1 MNLKIIRQT
10 NASEDSEIIV
20 SWLSDKSKSS
30 RITYASA
37 VRQFLTFTGQTLA
50 EVRVEDIQQWVRSFE
65 LRNYSPYTIK
75 VKICTIKSLLT
86 YCYEVGYLPINVGK
100 RIKPPNPKQGLSQ
113 RILDSNEVEKL
124 ILATSPGRDCPKGT
138 ALGERNRLLF
148 SLIYACGLRVSE
160 ICALTWNDLTPRDD
174 GGQALIYG
182 KGQKS
187 RIVLIPSRLWQK
199 LMELPRSEKTD
210 AVFYSY
216 RHKPLERTWVHKLLK
231 KAAVKA
237 GVNPSASSHWLRHSH
252 ATHAL
257 EGGCD
262 LHLLQ
267 QSLGHADLGT
277 TQKYLHARPDQG
289 SSQHLSNNLW

>member
-10 NASEDSEIIV
+10 KATIDSEIIV

-30 RITYASA
+30 RITYGGAI
-37 VRQFLTFTGQTLA
+37 VQFLGFTGKTLA
-50 EVRVEDIQQWVRSFE
+50 DVRLEDIQQWVRSFE
-65 LRNYSPYTIK
+65 LRNYSQYTIK
-75 VKICTIKSLLT
+75 VKVCTIKSLLT

-100 RIKPPNPKQGLSQ
+100 RVKPPNPKQGLSQ
-113 RILDSNEVEKL
+113 RILDNHEVEKL
-124 ILATSPGRDCPKGT
+124 ILATQPGRD
-138 ALGERNRLLF
+138 RLLF

-160 ICALTWNDLTPRDD
+160 ICALTCHDLTPRND

-187 RIVLIPSRLWQK
+187 RIVLIPAQLWQK

-216 RHKPLERTWVHKLLK
+216 RHNPLDRTWIHKLLK

-237 GVNPSASSHWLRHSH
+237 GINPLASSHWLRHSH

>member
-1 MNLKIIRQT
+1 MNLRIIRQT
-10 NASEDSEIIV
+10 NATADSEIVI

-30 RITYASA
+30 RVTYASA
-37 VRQFLTFTGQTLA
+37 VKQFLTFTGKTLT

-75 VKICTIKSLLT
+75 VKVCTIKSLLT

-100 RIKPPNPKQGLSQ
+100 RVKPPNPKQGLSQ
-113 RILDSNEVEKL
+113 RILDNHEVEQL
-124 ILATSPGRDCPKGT
+124 IRATAPGRD
-138 ALGERNRLLF
+138 RLLF

-160 ICALTWNDLTPRDD
+160 ICALTWNDLTPRGE

-187 RIVLIPSRLWQK
+187 RIVLIPMGLWQR
-199 LMELPRSEKTD
+199 LRELPRSDKTD

-216 RHKPLERTWVHKLLK
+216 RHKPLERTWIHKLLK
-231 KAAVKA
+231 KAAEKA
-237 GVNPSASSHWLRHSH
+237 GVNPAASAHWLRHSH

>member
-10 NASEDSEIIV
+10 NATIDSEIIL

-30 RITYASA
+30 RITYAGA
-37 VRQFLTFTGQTLA
+37 VKQFLTFTGKTLA

-65 LRNYSPYTIK
+65 LRNYSSYTIK
-75 VKICTIKSLLT
+75 VKVCTIKSLLT

-100 RIKPPNPKQGLSQ
+100 RVKPPNPKQGLSQ

-124 ILATSPGRDCPKGT
+124 ILATSPGRD
-138 ALGERNRLLF
+138 RLLF

-160 ICALTWNDLTPRDD
+160 ICALTWSDLRNRGN

-187 RIVLIPSRLWQK
+187 RIVLIPARLWQK
-199 LMELPRSEKTD
+199 LMKLPRSEKTD

-216 RHKPLERTWVHKLLK
+216 RHKPLDRTWVHKLLK
-231 KAAVKA
+231 KAAEKA
-237 GVNPSASSHWLRHSH
+237 EINPKASSHWLRHSH

-289 SSQHLSNNLW
+289 SSQHLSSDLW

>member
-1 MNLKIIRQT
+1 MIRQT
-10 NASEDSEIIV
+10 KATIDSEIIV

-30 RITYASA
+30 RITYGGAI
-37 VRQFLTFTGQTLA
+37 VQFLGFTGKTLA
-50 EVRVEDIQQWVRSFE
+50 DVRLEDIQQWVRSFE
-65 LRNYSPYTIK
+65 LRNYSQYTIK
-75 VKICTIKSLLT
+75 VKVCTIKSLLT

-100 RIKPPNPKQGLSQ
+100 RVKPPNPKQGLSQ
-113 RILDSNEVEKL
+113 RILDNHEVEKL
-124 ILATSPGRDCPKGT
+124 ILATQPGRD
-138 ALGERNRLLF
+138 RLLF

-160 ICALTWNDLTPRDD
+160 ICALTCHDLTPRND

-187 RIVLIPSRLWQK
+187 RIVLIPAQLWQK

-216 RHKPLERTWVHKLLK
+216 RHNPLDRTWIHKLLK

-237 GVNPSASSHWLRHSH
+237 GINPLASSHWLRHSH

>member
-10 NASEDSEIIV
+10 NANEDSEIIV
-20 SWLSDKSKSS
+20 SWLSGKSQSS
-30 RITYASA
+30 RITYAGA
-37 VRQFLTFTGQTLA
+37 VKQFLTFTGQTLVD
-50 EVRVEDIQQWVRSFE
+50 VRVEDIQQWVRSFE

-86 YCYEVGYLPINVGK
+86 YCYEVGYLPTNVGK
-100 RIKPPNPKQGLSQ
+100 RVKPPNPKQGLSQ
-113 RILDSNEVEKL
+113 RILDSNEVSQL
-124 ILATSPGRDCPKGT
+124 ILATAPGRD
-138 ALGERNRLLF
+138 RLLF

-187 RIVLIPSRLWQK
+187 RIVLIPTGLWQG
-199 LMELPRSEKTD
+199 LRELPRSERTD

-231 KAAVKA
+231 KAAEKA
-237 GVNPSASSHWLRHSH
+237 GVNSNASSHWLRHSH

>member
-10 NASEDSEIIV
+10 NATIDSEIIV
-20 SWLSDKSKSS
+20 SWLSDKSNSS
-30 RITYASA
+30 RITYAGA
-37 VRQFLTFTGQTLA
+37 VKQFLTFTSKTLA
-50 EVRVEDIQQWVRSFE
+50 DVRVEDIQQWIRSFE

-75 VKICTIKSLLT
+75 VKVCTIKSLLT

-100 RIKPPNPKQGLSQ
+100 RVKPPNPKQGLSQ
-113 RILDSNEVEKL
+113 RILDNSEVEKL
-124 ILATSPGRDCPKGT
+124 ILATAPGRD
-138 ALGERNRLLF
+138 RLLF

-160 ICALTWNDLTPRDD
+160 ICALTWNDLTNRGN

-187 RIVLIPSRLWQK
+187 RIVLIPARLWQK
-199 LMELPRSEKTD
+199 LMELPRSEQTD

-216 RHKPLERTWVHKLLK
+216 RHKPLDRTWVHKLLK
-231 KAAVKA
+231 KAAEKA
-237 GVNPSASSHWLRHSH
+237 EINPKASSHWLRHSH

-289 SSQHLSNNLW
+289 SSQHVHSDLW

>member
-10 NASEDSEIIV
+10 KATIDSEIIV

-30 RITYASA
+30 RITYGGAI
-37 VRQFLTFTGQTLA
+37 VQFLGFTGKTLA
-50 EVRVEDIQQWVRSFE
+50 DVRLEDIQQWVRSFE
-65 LRNYSPYTIK
+65 LRNYSQYTIK
-75 VKICTIKSLLT
+75 VKVCTIKSLLT

-100 RIKPPNPKQGLSQ
+100 RVKPPNPKQGLSQ
-113 RILDSNEVEKL
+113 RILDNHEVEKL
-124 ILATSPGRDCPKGT
+124 ILATQPGRD
-138 ALGERNRLLF
+138 RLLF

-160 ICALTWNDLTPRDD
+160 ICALTCHDLTPRDD

-187 RIVLIPSRLWQK
+187 RIALIPAQLWQK

-216 RHKPLERTWVHKLLK
+216 RHQPLDRTWIHKLLK
-231 KAAVKA
+231 KAAVEA
-237 GVNPSASSHWLRHSH
+237 GINPLASSHWLRHSH

>member
-1 MNLKIIRQT
+1 MNLKIIRHT
-10 NASEDSEIIV
+10 LAHEDSEIVI

-30 RITYASA
+30 RVTYASA
-37 VRQFLTFTGQTLA
+37 VKQFLTFTGKTLVD
-50 EVRVEDIQQWVRSFE
+50 VRVEDIQQWVRSFE

-100 RIKPPNPKQGLSQ
+100 RVKPPNPKQGLSQ
-113 RILDSNEVEKL
+113 RILDNHEVEKL
-124 ILATSPGRDCPKGT
+124 IRATSPGRD
-138 ALGERNRLLF
+138 RLLF

-160 ICALTWNDLTPRDD
+160 ICALTWDDLTSRDD

-187 RIVLIPSRLWQK
+187 RIVLIPVGLWQK
-199 LMELPRSEKTD
+199 LNQLPRSDKTD

-216 RHKPLERTWVHKLLK
+216 RHKPLDRTWIHKLLK
-231 KAAVKA
+231 KAALKA
-237 GVNPSASSHWLRHSH
+237 GVNPAASSHWLRHSH

>member
-1 MNLKIIRQT
+1 MNLKIMRQT
-10 NASEDSEIIV
+10 NATEDSEIIV

-30 RITYASA
+30 RVTYAGA
-37 VRQFLTFTGQTLA
+37 VKQFLVFTGKTLA

-86 YCYEVGYLPINVGK
+86 YCYEVGYLPVNVGK
-100 RIKPPNPKQGLSQ
+100 RVKPPNPKQGLSQ
-113 RILDSNEVEKL
+113 RILDSHQVSRL
-124 ILATSPGRDCPKGT
+124 ISATAPGRD
-138 ALGERNRLLF
+138 RLLF

-160 ICALTWNDLTPRDD
+160 ICALTWNDLTSRGD

-187 RIVLIPSRLWQK
+187 RIVLIPDGLWQG
-199 LMELPRSEKTD
+199 LNQLPRSDKTD

-216 RHKPLERTWVHKLLK
+216 RHKPIERTWVHKLLK

-237 GVNPSASSHWLRHSH
+237 GVNPAASSHWLRHSH

-277 TQKYLHARPDQG
+277 TQKYLHARPERG

>member
-10 NASEDSEIIV
+10 NATEDSEIIV
-20 SWLSDKSKSS
+20 SWLSDKSNSS
-30 RITYASA
+30 RVTYASA
-37 VRQFLTFTGQTLA
+37 VKQFLTFTGKTLA
-50 EVRVEDIQQWVRSFE
+50 DVRVEDIQQWVRSFE
-65 LRNYSPYTIK
+65 LRNYSQYTIK
-75 VKICTIKSLLT
+75 VKVCTIKSLLT

-100 RIKPPNPKQGLSQ
+100 RVKPPNPKQGLSQ
-113 RILDSNEVEKL
+113 RILDSHEVEKL
-124 ILATSPGRDCPKGT
+124 IKATQPGRD
-138 ALGERNRLLF
+138 RLLF

-160 ICALTWNDLTPRDD
+160 ICALTCYDLTPRCD

-187 RIVLIPSRLWQK
+187 RIVLIPAQLWQK

-210 AVFYSY
+210 AIFYSY
-216 RHKPLERTWVHKLLK
+216 RHKPLDRTWVHKLLK
-231 KAAVKA
+231 KAAQKA
-237 GVNPSASSHWLRHSH
+237 EINPKASSHWLRHSH

>member
-10 NASEDSEIIV
+10 NAHEDSEIIV

-30 RITYASA
+30 RVTYASA
-37 VRQFLTFTGQTLA
+37 VKQFLTFTGKTLVD
-50 EVRVEDIQQWVRSFE
+50 VRVEDIQQWIRSFE

-75 VKICTIKSLLT
+75 VKICTLKSLLT

-100 RIKPPNPKQGLSQ
+100 RVKPPNPKQGLSQ
-113 RILDSNEVEKL
+113 RILDNSEVEKL
-124 ILATSPGRDCPKGT
+124 IKATAPGRD
-138 ALGERNRLLF
+138 RLLF

-187 RIVLIPSRLWQK
+187 RIVLIPTGLWHSLKQ
-199 LMELPRSEKTD
+199 LPRSEKTD

-216 RHKPLERTWVHKLLK
+216 RHKPLDRTWIHKLLK
-231 KAAVKA
+231 KAALLA
-237 GVNPSASSHWLRHSH
+237 GVNPAASSHWLRHSH

>member
-10 NASEDSEIIV
+10 KATIDSEIIV

-30 RITYASA
+30 RITYGGAI
-37 VRQFLTFTGQTLA
+37 VQFLGFTGKTLA
-50 EVRVEDIQQWVRSFE
+50 DVRLEDIQQWVRSFE
-65 LRNYSPYTIK
+65 LRNYSQYTIK
-75 VKICTIKSLLT
+75 VKVCTIKSLLT

-113 RILDSNEVEKL
+113 RILDNHEVEKL
-124 ILATSPGRDCPKGT
+124 ILATQPGRD
-138 ALGERNRLLF
+138 RLLF

-160 ICALTWNDLTPRDD
+160 ICALTCHDLTPRDD

-187 RIVLIPSRLWQK
+187 RIVLIPAQLWQK

-216 RHKPLERTWVHKLLK
+216 RHKPLDRTWIHKLLK
-231 KAAVKA
+231 KAAVEA
-237 GVNPSASSHWLRHSH
+237 GINPLASSHWLRHSH

>member
-10 NASEDSEIIV
+10 NATIDSEIIV
-20 SWLSDKSKSS
+20 SWLSDKSQSS

-37 VRQFLTFTGQTLA
+37 VKQFLTFTGKALV
-50 EVRVEDIQQWVRSFE
+50 ELRVEDIQQWVRSFE
-65 LRNYSPYTIK
+65 LRNYSQYTIK
-75 VKICTIKSLLT
+75 LKVCAIKSLLT
-86 YCYEVGYLPINVGK
+86 YCYEVGYLPLNVGK
-100 RIKPPNPKQGLSQ
+100 RVKPPNPKQGLSQ
-113 RILDSNEVEKL
+113 RILNSDEVEQL
-124 ILATSPGRDCPKGT
+124 ILATAPGRD
-138 ALGERNRLLF
+138 RLLF

-160 ICALTWNDLTPRDD
+160 ICALTWDDLTPRGDA
-174 GGQALIYG
+174 GQALIYG

-187 RIVLIPSRLWQK
+187 RIVLIPTGLWQK
-199 LMELPRSEKTD
+199 LMELPHSAQTN
-210 AVFYSY
+210 ALFYSY
-216 RHKPLERTWVHKLLK
+216 RHQPLDRTWVHKLLK

-237 GVNPSASSHWLRHSH
+237 GVNPAASSHWLRHSH

-289 SSQHLSNNLW
+289 SSQHLINDLW

>member
-1 MNLKIIRQT
+1 MNVKIIRQT
-10 NASEDSEIIV
+10 LATADSEILV

-30 RITYASA
+30 RITYAGA
-37 VRQFLTFTGQTLA
+37 VKQFLTFTNKTLA

-65 LRNYSPYTIK
+65 LRNYSQYTIK
-75 VKICTIKSLLT
+75 VKICTLKSLLT

-100 RIKPPNPKQGLSQ
+100 RVKPPNPKQGLSQ
-113 RILDSNEVEKL
+113 RILDNNEVEKL
-124 ILATSPGRDCPKGT
+124 ILATSPGRD
-138 ALGERNRLLF
+138 RLLF

-160 ICALTWNDLTPRDD
+160 ICALTWSDLTPRGD
-174 GGQALIYG
+174 GAQALIYG

-187 RIVLIPSRLWQK
+187 RIVLIPAGLWQR
-199 LMELPRSEKTD
+199 LMELPRSDKTD
-210 AVFYSY
+210 VVFFSY
-216 RHKPLERTWVHKLLK
+216 RHKPLDRTWVHKLLK
-231 KAAVKA
+231 KAAVAAGINPKA
-237 GVNPSASSHWLRHSH
+237 SAHWLRHSH

-289 SSQHLSNNLW
+289 SSQHLNSALW

>member
-10 NASEDSEIIV
+10 KATIDSEIIV

-30 RITYASA
+30 RITYGGAI
-37 VRQFLTFTGQTLA
+37 VQFLGFTGKTLA
-50 EVRVEDIQQWVRSFE
+50 DVRLEDIQQWVRSFE
-65 LRNYSPYTIK
+65 LRNYSQYTIK
-75 VKICTIKSLLT
+75 VKVCTIKSLLT

-100 RIKPPNPKQGLSQ
+100 RVKPPNPKQGLSQ
-113 RILDSNEVEKL
+113 RILDNHEVEKL
-124 ILATSPGRDCPKGT
+124 ILATQPGRD
-138 ALGERNRLLF
+138 RLLF

-160 ICALTWNDLTPRDD
+160 ICALTCHDLTPRDD

-187 RIVLIPSRLWQK
+187 RIVLIPAQLWQK

-216 RHKPLERTWVHKLLK
+216 RHKPLDRTWIHKLLK
-231 KAAVKA
+231 KAAVEA
-237 GVNPSASSHWLRHSH
+237 GINPLASSHWLRHSH

>member
-10 NASEDSEIIV
+10 KATIDSEIIV

-30 RITYASA
+30 RITYGGAI
-37 VRQFLTFTGQTLA
+37 VQFLGFTGKTLA
-50 EVRVEDIQQWVRSFE
+50 DVRLEDIQQWVRSFE
-65 LRNYSPYTIK
+65 LRNYSQYTIK
-75 VKICTIKSLLT
+75 VKVCTIKSLLT
-86 YCYEVGYLPINVGK
+86 YCYLPSNVGK
-100 RIKPPNPKQGLSQ
+100 RVTPPNPKQGLSQ
-113 RILDSNEVEKL
+113 RILDNHEVEKL
-124 ILATSPGRDCPKGT
+124 ILATQPGRD
-138 ALGERNRLLF
+138 RLLF

-160 ICALTWNDLTPRDD
+160 ICALTCHDLTPRDD

-187 RIVLIPSRLWQK
+187 RIVLIPAQLWQK

-216 RHKPLERTWVHKLLK
+216 RHKPLDRTWIHKLLK
-231 KAAVKA
+231 KAAVEA
-237 GVNPSASSHWLRHSH
+237 GINPLASSHWLRHSH

>member
-1 MNLKIIRQT
+1 M
-10 NASEDSEIIV
+10 
-20 SWLSDKSKSS
+20 
-30 RITYASA
+30 
-37 VRQFLTFTGQTLA
+37 
-50 EVRVEDIQQWVRSFE
+50 
-65 LRNYSPYTIK
+65 
-75 VKICTIKSLLT
+75 
-86 YCYEVGYLPINVGK
+86 
-100 RIKPPNPKQGLSQ
+100 
-113 RILDSNEVEKL
+113 
-124 ILATSPGRDCPKGT
+124 
-138 ALGERNRLLF
+138 LF

-160 ICALTWNDLTPRDD
+160 ICALTWNDLTSRGD

-187 RIVLIPSRLWQK
+187 RIVLIPDGLWQK
-199 LMELPRSEKTD
+199 LNQLPRSEKTD

-216 RHKPLERTWVHKLLK
+216 RHKPLERTWIHKLLK
-231 KAAVKA
+231 KAALLA
-237 GVNPSASSHWLRHSH
+237 GVNPAASSHWLRHSH

-289 SSQHLSNNLW
+289 SSQHLSNGT

>member
-10 NASEDSEIIV
+10 NATLDSEIVI

-30 RITYASA
+30 RVTYASA
-37 VRQFLTFTGQTLA
+37 VKQFLTFTGKTLA
-50 EVRVEDIQQWVRSFE
+50 DVRVEDIQQWIRSFE

-100 RIKPPNPKQGLSQ
+100 RVKPPNPKQGLSQ
-113 RILDSNEVEKL
+113 RILDNSEVEQL
-124 ILATSPGRDCPKGT
+124 IRATAPGRD
-138 ALGERNRLLF
+138 RLLF

-160 ICALTWNDLTPRDD
+160 ICALTWNDLTHRGD

-187 RIVLIPSRLWQK
+187 RIVLIPAGLWQG
-199 LMELPRSEKTD
+199 LNQLPRSDKTD

-216 RHKPLERTWVHKLLK
+216 RHKPLDRTWIHKLLK
-231 KAAVKA
+231 KAALLA
-237 GVNPSASSHWLRHSH
+237 GVNPAASSHWLRHSH

>member
-10 NASEDSEIIV
+10 NAHEDSEIIL

-30 RITYASA
+30 RVTYASA
-37 VRQFLTFTGQTLA
+37 VKQFLTFTGKTLVD
-50 EVRVEDIQQWVRSFE
+50 VRVEDIQQWVRSFE

-75 VKICTIKSLLT
+75 VKVCTIKSLLT

-100 RIKPPNPKQGLSQ
+100 RVKPPNPKQGLSQ
-113 RILDSNEVEKL
+113 RILDNSEVEKL
-124 ILATSPGRDCPKGT
+124 ILATAPGRD
-138 ALGERNRLLF
+138 RLLF

-160 ICALTWNDLTPRDD
+160 ICALTWSDLTSRGE

-187 RIVLIPSRLWQK
+187 RIVLIPDGLWQG
-199 LMELPRSEKTD
+199 LNQLPRSDKTD

-216 RHKPLERTWVHKLLK
+216 RHKPLERTWIHKLLK
-231 KAAVKA
+231 KAALKA
-237 GVNPSASSHWLRHSH
+237 GVNPAASSHWLRHSH

>member
-1 MNLKIIRQT
+1 MNLRIIRQT
-10 NASEDSEIIV
+10 NAHQDSEIII
-20 SWLSDKSKSS
+20 SWLSDKSQSS
-30 RITYASA
+30 RVTYASA
-37 VRQFLTFTGQTLA
+37 VKQFLTFTGKTLV

-65 LRNYSPYTIK
+65 LRDYSPYTIK
-75 VKICTIKSLLT
+75 VKVCTIKSLLT

-100 RIKPPNPKQGLSQ
+100 RVKPPNPKQGLSQ
-113 RILDSNEVEKL
+113 RILDNHEVEKL
-124 ILATSPGRDCPKGT
+124 IQATSPGRDF
-138 ALGERNRLLF
+138 LLF

-160 ICALTWNDLTPRDD
+160 ICALTWSDLTARDE

-187 RIVLIPSRLWQK
+187 RIVLIPDGLWQG
-199 LMELPRSEKTD
+199 LRQLPRSEKTD

-216 RHKPLERTWVHKLLK
+216 RHKPLERTWIHKLLK
-231 KAAVKA
+231 KAALLA
-237 GVNPSASSHWLRHSH
+237 GVNPAASAHWLRHSH

>member
-10 NASEDSEIIV
+10 KATIDSEIIV
-20 SWLSDKSKSS
+20 SWLSDKSNSS
-30 RITYASA
+30 RITYGGAIK
-37 VRQFLTFTGQTLA
+37 QFLGFTGKTLA
-50 EVRVEDIQQWVRSFE
+50 DVRLEDIQQWVRSFE
-65 LRNYSPYTIK
+65 LRNYSQYTIK
-75 VKICTIKSLLT
+75 VKVCTIKSLLT

-100 RIKPPNPKQGLSQ
+100 RVKPPNPKQGLSQ
-113 RILDSNEVEKL
+113 RILDNHEVEKL
-124 ILATSPGRDCPKGT
+124 ILATQPGRD
-138 ALGERNRLLF
+138 RLLF

-160 ICALTWNDLTPRDD
+160 ICALTCHDLTPRGD

-187 RIVLIPSRLWQK
+187 RIVLIPAQLWQK

-210 AVFYSY
+210 AIFYSY
-216 RHKPLERTWVHKLLK
+216 RHKPLDRTWVHKLLK
-231 KAAVKA
+231 KAAQKA
-237 GVNPSASSHWLRHSH
+237 EINPKASSHWLRHSH

>member
-10 NASEDSEIIV
+10 KATIDSEIIV

-30 RITYASA
+30 RITYGGAI
-37 VRQFLTFTGQTLA
+37 VQFLGFTGKTLA
-50 EVRVEDIQQWVRSFE
+50 DVRLEDIQQWVRSFE
-65 LRNYSPYTIK
+65 LRNYSQYTIK
-75 VKICTIKSLLT
+75 VKVCTIKSLLT

-100 RIKPPNPKQGLSQ
+100 RVKPPNPKQGLSQ
-113 RILDSNEVEKL
+113 RILDNHEVEKL
-124 ILATSPGRDCPKGT
+124 ILATQPGRD
-138 ALGERNRLLF
+138 RLLF

-160 ICALTWNDLTPRDD
+160 ICALTCHDLTPRDN

-187 RIVLIPSRLWQK
+187 RIVLIPAQLWQK

-216 RHKPLERTWVHKLLK
+216 RHKPLDRTWIHKLLK
-231 KAAVKA
+231 KAAVEA
-237 GVNPSASSHWLRHSH
+237 GINPLASSHWLRHSH

>member
-10 NASEDSEIIV
+10 NAHEDSEIII

-37 VRQFLTFTGQTLA
+37 VKQFLTFTSKTLA

-100 RIKPPNPKQGLSQ
+100 RVKPPNPKQGLSQ
-113 RILDSNEVEKL
+113 RILNSSEVSRL
-124 ILATSPGRDCPKGT
+124 ISATSPGRD
-138 ALGERNRLLF
+138 RLLF

-160 ICALTWNDLTPRDD
+160 ICALTWNDLTSRGD

-187 RIVLIPSRLWQK
+187 RIVLIPDGLWQG
-199 LMELPRSEKTD
+199 LNQLPRSDKTD

-216 RHKPLERTWVHKLLK
+216 RHKPLERTWIHKLLK
-231 KAAVKA
+231 KAALLA
-237 GVNPSASSHWLRHSH
+237 GVNPAASSHWLRHSH

>member
-10 NASEDSEIIV
+10 KATIDSEIIV

-30 RITYASA
+30 RITYGGA
-37 VRQFLTFTGQTLA
+37 VVQFLGFTGKTLA
-50 EVRVEDIQQWVRSFE
+50 DVRLEDIQQWVRSFE
-65 LRNYSPYTIK
+65 LRNYSQYTIK
-75 VKICTIKSLLT
+75 VKVCTIKSLLT

-100 RIKPPNPKQGLSQ
+100 RVKPPNPKQGLSQ
-113 RILDSNEVEKL
+113 RILDNHEVEKL
-124 ILATSPGRDCPKGT
+124 ILATQPGRD
-138 ALGERNRLLF
+138 RLLF

-160 ICALTWNDLTPRDD
+160 ICALTCHDLIPRDD

-187 RIVLIPSRLWQK
+187 RIVLIPAQLWQK
-199 LMELPRSEKTD
+199 LMELPRSKKTD

-216 RHKPLERTWVHKLLK
+216 RHKPLDRTWVHKLLK
-231 KAAVKA
+231 KAAVEA
-237 GVNPSASSHWLRHSH
+237 GINPLASSHWLRHSH

>member
-10 NASEDSEIIV
+10 NATEDSEIIV
-20 SWLSDKSKSS
+20 SWLSDKSSSS
-30 RITYASA
+30 RVTYASA
-37 VRQFLTFTGQTLA
+37 VKQFLTFTGKTLA
-50 EVRVEDIQQWVRSFE
+50 DVRVEDIQQWVRSFE
-65 LRNYSPYTIK
+65 LRNYSQYTIK
-75 VKICTIKSLLT
+75 VKVCTIKSLLT

-100 RIKPPNPKQGLSQ
+100 RVKPPNPKQGLSQ
-113 RILDSNEVEKL
+113 RILDNHEVEKL
-124 ILATSPGRDCPKGT
+124 IKATQPGRD
-138 ALGERNRLLF
+138 RLLF

-160 ICALTWNDLTPRDD
+160 ICALTCHDLTPRSD

-187 RIVLIPSRLWQK
+187 RIVLIPAQLWQK

-210 AVFYSY
+210 AIFYSY
-216 RHKPLERTWVHKLLK
+216 RHKPLDRTWVHKLLK
-231 KAAVKA
+231 KAAQKA
-237 GVNPSASSHWLRHSH
+237 EINPSASSHWLRHSH

>member
-10 NASEDSEIIV
+10 NATIDSEIIV
-20 SWLSDKSKSS
+20 SWLSDKSNSS
-30 RITYASA
+30 RVTYASA
-37 VRQFLTFTGQTLA
+37 VKQFLTFTGQTLA
-50 EVRVEDIQQWVRSFE
+50 DVRVEDIQQWVRSFE
-65 LRNYSPYTIK
+65 LRNYSQYTIK
-75 VKICTIKSLLT
+75 VKVCTIKSLLT

-100 RIKPPNPKQGLSQ
+100 RVKPPNPKQGLSQ
-113 RILDSNEVEKL
+113 RILDNHEVEKL
-124 ILATSPGRDCPKGT
+124 IKATQPGRD
-138 ALGERNRLLF
+138 RLLF

-160 ICALTWNDLTPRDD
+160 ICALTWDDLTPRGD

-187 RIVLIPSRLWQK
+187 RVVLIPDGLWQK
-199 LMELPRSEKTD
+199 LMELPRSKKTD

-216 RHKPLERTWVHKLLK
+216 RHKPLDRTWVHKLLK
-231 KAAVKA
+231 KAAVEA
-237 GVNPSASSHWLRHSH
+237 GINLSASSHWLRHSH

>member
-10 NASEDSEIIV
+10 NATEDSEIIV

-30 RITYASA
+30 RVTYASA
-37 VRQFLTFTGQTLA
+37 VKQFLTFMGKTLA

-75 VKICTIKSLLT
+75 VKVCTIKSLLT

-100 RIKPPNPKQGLSQ
+100 RVKPPNPKQGLSQ
-113 RILDSNEVEKL
+113 RILDSHQVSQL
-124 ILATSPGRDCPKGT
+124 ISATAPGRD
-138 ALGERNRLLF
+138 RLLF

-160 ICALTWNDLTPRDD
+160 ICALTWNDLTSRDD

-187 RIVLIPSRLWQK
+187 RIVLIPDGLWQG
-199 LMELPRSEKTD
+199 LNQLPRSHKTD
-210 AVFYSY
+210 AVFHSY
-216 RHKPLERTWVHKLLK
+216 RHKPLDRTWVHKLLK
-231 KAAVKA
+231 KAALIA
-237 GVNPSASSHWLRHSH
+237 GVNPAASSHWLRHSH

-277 TQKYLHARPDQG
+277 TQKYLHARPDRG

>member
-10 NASEDSEIIV
+10 NAHEDSEIVI

-30 RITYASA
+30 RVTYGSA
-37 VRQFLTFTGQTLA
+37 VKQFLTFTGKTLVD
-50 EVRVEDIQQWVRSFE
+50 VRVEDIQQWVRSFE

-75 VKICTIKSLLT
+75 VKVCTIKSLLT

-100 RIKPPNPKQGLSQ
+100 RVKPPNPKQGLSQ
-113 RILDSNEVEKL
+113 RILDNSEVEKL
-124 ILATSPGRDCPKGT
+124 ILATAPGRD
-138 ALGERNRLLF
+138 RLLF

-160 ICALTWNDLTPRDD
+160 ICALTWNDLTSRGD

-187 RIVLIPSRLWQK
+187 RIVLIPDGLWQK
-199 LMELPRSEKTD
+199 LNQLPRSDKTD

-216 RHKPLERTWVHKLLK
+216 RHKPLDRTWIHKLLK
-231 KAAVKA
+231 KAALLA
-237 GVNPSASSHWLRHSH
+237 GVNPAASSHWLRHSH

>member
-10 NASEDSEIIV
+10 NATIDSEIIV
-20 SWLSDKSKSS
+20 SWLSDKSSSS
-30 RITYASA
+30 RVTYAGA
-37 VRQFLTFTGQTLA
+37 VKQFLTFTGQTLA
-50 EVRVEDIQQWVRSFE
+50 DVRVEDIQQWVRSFE
-65 LRNYSPYTIK
+65 LRNYSQYTIK
-75 VKICTIKSLLT
+75 VKVCTIKSLLT

-100 RIKPPNPKQGLSQ
+100 RVKPPNPKQGLSQ
-113 RILDSNEVEKL
+113 RILDNHEVEKL
-124 ILATSPGRDCPKGT
+124 IKATKPGRD
-138 ALGERNRLLF
+138 RLLF

-160 ICALTWNDLTPRDD
+160 ICALTWNDLTNRDN

-187 RIVLIPSRLWQK
+187 RVVLIPDGLWQK
-199 LMELPRSEKTD
+199 LMELPRILKTD

-216 RHKPLERTWVHKLLK
+216 RHKPLDRTWVHKLLK
-231 KAAVKA
+231 KAAVEA
-237 GVNPSASSHWLRHSH
+237 GINLSASSHWLRHSH

>member
-10 NASEDSEIIV
+10 NATVDSEIIL

-30 RITYASA
+30 RVTYAGA
-37 VRQFLTFTGQTLA
+37 VKQFLIFTGKTLA

-75 VKICTIKSLLT
+75 IKICTIKSLLT
-86 YCYEVGYLPINVGK
+86 YCYEVGYLPVNVGK
-100 RIKPPNPKQGLSQ
+100 RVKPPNPKQGLSQ
-113 RILDSNEVEKL
+113 RILDSHQVSRL
-124 ILATSPGRDCPKGT
+124 ILATSPGRD
-138 ALGERNRLLF
+138 RLLF

-160 ICALTWNDLTPRDD
+160 ICGLTWNDLTPRDE

-187 RIVLIPSRLWQK
+187 RIVLIPDGLWQG
-199 LMELPRSEKTD
+199 LNQLPCSHKTD

-231 KAAVKA
+231 KAAITA
-237 GVNPSASSHWLRHSH
+237 GVNPAASSHWLRHSH

-277 TQKYLHARPDQG
+277 TQKYLHARPDRG

>member
-1 MNLKIIRQT
+1 MALNCSFPSIR
-10 NASEDSEIIV
+10 
-20 SWLSDKSKSS
+20 
-30 RITYASA
+30 
-37 VRQFLTFTGQTLA
+37 
-50 EVRVEDIQQWVRSFE
+50 
-65 LRNYSPYTIK
+65 P
-75 VKICTIKSLLT
+75 
-86 YCYEVGYLPINVGK
+86 
-100 RIKPPNPKQGLSQ
+100 
-113 RILDSNEVEKL
+113 
-124 ILATSPGRDCPKGT
+124 ATAPGRD
-138 ALGERNRLLF
+138 RLLF

-160 ICALTWNDLTPRDD
+160 ICVLTWNDLTPRDD

-187 RIVLIPSRLWQK
+187 RIVLIPDGLWQK
-199 LMELPRSEKTD
+199 LNQLPRSDKTD

-216 RHKPLERTWVHKLLK
+216 RHKPLDRTWIHKLLK
-231 KAAVKA
+231 KAALLA
-237 GVNPSASSHWLRHSH
+237 GVNPAASSHWLRHSH

>member
-10 NASEDSEIIV
+10 NATIDSEIIV

-30 RITYASA
+30 RVTYASA
-37 VRQFLTFTGQTLA
+37 VRQFLTFTGKILA
-50 EVRVEDIQQWVRSFE
+50 DMRVEDIQQWVRSFE

-75 VKICTIKSLLT
+75 VKVCTIKSLLT
-86 YCYEVGYLPINVGK
+86 YCYEVGYLPVNVGK
-100 RIKPPNPKQGLSQ
+100 RVKPPNPKQGLSQ
-113 RILDSNEVEKL
+113 RILDSSEVSRL
-124 ILATSPGRDCPKGT
+124 IKATAPGRD
-138 ALGERNRLLF
+138 RLLF

-160 ICALTWNDLTPRDD
+160 ICALTWSDLTPRDE

-187 RIVLIPSRLWQK
+187 RIVLVPDGLWQG
-199 LMELPRSEKTD
+199 LNQLPRSNKTD

-216 RHKPLERTWVHKLLK
+216 RHKPLDRTWIHKLLK
-231 KAAVKA
+231 KAALSA
-237 GVNPSASSHWLRHSH
+237 GVNPAASSHWLRHSH

-277 TQKYLHARPDQG
+277 TQKYLHARPDRG

>member
-1 MNLKIIRQT
+1 MNVKIIRQT
-10 NASEDSEIIV
+10 LATADSEILV

-37 VRQFLTFTGQTLA
+37 VKQFLSFTGKTLA

-65 LRNYSPYTIK
+65 LRNYSQYTIK

-100 RIKPPNPKQGLSQ
+100 RVKPPNPKQGLSQ

-124 ILATSPGRDCPKGT
+124 ILASSPGRD
-138 ALGERNRLLF
+138 RLLF

-160 ICALTWNDLTPRDD
+160 ICALTWSDLTPRGN

-187 RIVLIPSRLWQK
+187 RIVLIPAGLWQR
-199 LMELPRSEKTD
+199 LMELPRSDKTD
-210 AVFYSY
+210 VVFFSY
-216 RHKPLERTWVHKLLK
+216 RHKPLDRTWVHKLLK
-231 KAAVKA
+231 KAAVAAGINPKA
-237 GVNPSASSHWLRHSH
+237 SAHWLRHSH

-289 SSQHLSNNLW
+289 SSQHLKSDLW

>member
-1 MNLKIIRQT
+1 MKWVIYRLMWASGSNPPIR
-10 NASEDSEIIV
+10 N
-20 SWLSDKSKSS
+20 
-30 RITYASA
+30 R
-37 VRQFLTFTGQTLA
+37 
-50 EVRVEDIQQWVRSFE
+50 
-65 LRNYSPYTIK
+65 
-75 VKICTIKSLLT
+75 
-86 YCYEVGYLPINVGK
+86 
-100 RIKPPNPKQGLSQ
+100 GLSQ
-113 RILDSNEVEKL
+113 RILDNSEVEKL
-124 ILATSPGRDCPKGT
+124 IKATAPGRD
-138 ALGERNRLLF
+138 LLLF

-160 ICALTWNDLTPRDD
+160 ICALTWSDLTPRED

-187 RIVLIPSRLWQK
+187 RIVLIPVGLWQG
-199 LMELPRSEKTD
+199 LRELPRSEKTD

-216 RHKPLERTWVHKLLK
+216 RHKPLDRTWIHKLLK
-231 KAAVKA
+231 KAAQKA
-237 GVNPSASSHWLRHSH
+237 GVNPAASAHWLRHSH